1 MEAHTGASLHNHTK
15 SICFSLKTARGVSF
29 PKPGKGFNGIDGNT
43 EEGPVKR
50 ILIVMAG
57 VAAAISCMSGLVF
70 TVRRAAAQTE
80 TGAICV
86 ATFAD
91 MNGNGQRDEG
101 ETSLDGVNVNLST
114 GGVIIGTHITAEGED
129 QYCFEHLLRGIYTIT
144 FTPSPTYRI
153 TTANEGTFALDAGQR
168 LTIDRFGA
176 FPVGMEGLRAE
187 VAAQVAAARG
197 SDKPLETSTRLL
209 LSTVG
214 SMLVMLFMVGVG
226 AVILGLISS
235 GRRPGKSRQQ
245 KTVRLPA
252 EIKPPSP

>member
-1 MEAHTGASLHNHTK
+1 
-15 SICFSLKTARGVSF
+15 
-29 PKPGKGFNGIDGNT
+29 
-43 EEGPVKR
+43 VKR
-50 ILIVMAG
+50 LLIVSAG
-57 VAAAISCMSGLVF
+57 VAAVIVCLSGLAFRVNQ
-70 TVRRAAAQTE
+70 AAAQAQ

-101 ETSLDGVNVNLST
+101 ETSLAGVNVNLST
-114 GGVIIGTHITAEGED
+114 GGVIIATHITAEGED
-129 QYCFEHLLRGIYTIT
+129 QYCFENLLRGIYTIS

-176 FPVGMEGLRAE
+176 FPVGTEGLRAE

-197 SDKPLETSTRLL
+197 TSKPLQSSTRLL

-226 AVILGLISS
+226 AVILGLISG
-235 GRRPGKSRQQ
+235 GRRRSRSGPKRQE
-245 KTVRLPA
+245 TIPPPA
-252 EIKPPSP
+252 EIRPPSL

>member
-1 MEAHTGASLHNHTK
+1 
-15 SICFSLKTARGVSF
+15 
-29 PKPGKGFNGIDGNT
+29 
-43 EEGPVKR
+43 VKR
-50 ILIVMAG
+50 LLIVMTW
-57 VAAAISCMSGLVF
+57 VAAATACLPRPVF
-70 TVRRAAAQTE
+70 TVNRAAAQTQ

-91 MNGNGQRDEG
+91 TNGNGQRDEG
-101 ETSLDGVNVNLST
+101 EPSLDGVNVNLST
-114 GGVIIGTHITAEGED
+114 GGVIIATHITAEGED
-129 QYCFEHLLRGIYTIT
+129 QYCFEHLLRGIYTVT

-153 TTANEGTFALDAGQR
+153 TTASEGTFALETGQR

-235 GRRPGKSRQQ
+235 GRRTGKSRPRQRR
-245 KTVRLPA
+245 TVPLPS